1 MTVAKLTRQQ
11 VIRALRR
18 LEQGWPDDL
27 WLFSANGSLC
37 LMEKKDGAHMR
48 LPGVDGSVDQAF
60 ILDRFDGIDNDG
72 GDW

>member
-1 MTVAKLTRQQ
+1 MAGKKLTRAQ

-27 WLFSANGSLC
+27 WLFAASGTLH
-37 LMEKKDGAHMR
+37 LMRTDADNACVFD
-48 LPGVDGSVDQAF
+48 PSGSVDRLYSVEQF
-60 ILDRFDGIDNDG
+60 PGISCDG